1 MSVAPTLPAARGSL
15 PPEGVLR
22 LRPGEAGSAAL
33 VGSGCALAF

>member
-1 MSVAPTLPAARGSL
+1 MSVAPTLPAACGSL

-33 VGSGCALAF
+33 AGCGCALAF